1 MHALADPTENIPD
14 GTPLLDR
21 ENPHTLPANMTPEL
35 DSARK
40 PRIGI
45 IGTGRMALA
54 LSRALMAAGHF
65 VAFGSRRPEDRKD
78 FHEEV
83 GAESR
88 LYGVQAA
95 IDAGEI
101 VVLAVPYSVVATTA
115 RKFADS
121 LRGKVV
127 IDITNPFAS
136 QPNDGSSGAQV
147 TAAAIGGGA
156 RVVAAFKT
164 NFSGTI
170 TEPVDS
176 SGQPREVHYAGD
188 DEEAKSVVAELIRG
202 IGFKPVDYGSL
213 AQAVVIDH
221 MVPAM
226 IRLDTEL
233 HASSRKSSFRLAG
246 P

>member
-1 MHALADPTENIPD
+1 
-14 GTPLLDR
+14 
-21 ENPHTLPANMTPEL
+21 
-35 DSARK
+35 
-40 PRIGI
+40 
-45 IGTGRMALA
+45 MALA
-54 LSRALMAAGHF
+54 LGRAFLAAGHF

-78 FHEEV
+78 FHAEV
-83 GAESR
+83 GTESR

-101 VVLAVPYSVVATTA
+101 VIIALPYATVAATA

-147 TAAAIGGGA
+147 TATAIGDGA

-164 NFSGTI
+164 NFAGTI

-176 SGQPREVHYAGD
+176 SGEPREVHYAGD
-188 DEEAKSVVAELIRG
+188 DEEAKSAAAKLIRG
-202 IGFKPVDYGSL
+202 IGFKPVDYGTL
-213 AQAVVIDH
+213 AEAVVIDH
-221 MVPAM
+221 MVPLM
-226 IRLDTEL
+226 IRLDTEI